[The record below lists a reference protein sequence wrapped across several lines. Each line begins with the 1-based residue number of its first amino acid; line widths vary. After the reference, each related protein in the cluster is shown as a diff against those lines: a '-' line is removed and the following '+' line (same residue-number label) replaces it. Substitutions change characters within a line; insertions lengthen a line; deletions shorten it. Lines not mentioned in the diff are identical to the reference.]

1 MNSFYN
7 IVEAVEGDW
16 KFENQ
21 TTACVVTLTV
31 KDSESEQ
38 KVFLDYHQV
47 HQLYLLLAK
56 VTQA

>member
-1 MNSFYN
+1 MNFYS

-31 KDSESEQ
+31 KDADSEQ
-38 KVFLDYHQV
+38 KIFLDYYQV
-47 HQLYLLLAK
+47 HQLHLLLSK
-56 VTQA
+56 INQA

>member
-1 MNSFYN
+1 MSFYN
-7 IVEAVEGDW
+7 IVEASEGDW

-31 KDSESEQ
+31 KDSDSEQ
-38 KVFLDYHQV
+38 KILLEYHQV

-56 VTQA
+56 INQA